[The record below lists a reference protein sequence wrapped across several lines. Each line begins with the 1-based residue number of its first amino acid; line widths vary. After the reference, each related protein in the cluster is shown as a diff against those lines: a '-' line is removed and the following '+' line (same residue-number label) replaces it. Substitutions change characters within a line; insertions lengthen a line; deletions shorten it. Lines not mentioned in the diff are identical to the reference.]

1 MSNLLP
7 TPNSRS
13 NSWKTQSYIIG
24 AAAGM
29 LFGLVSAYMYT
40 RAAFDN
46 GQPND
51 GQNRVQ
57 TGDVLGLGL
66 AALAMVRQIA
76 EMGKGPE
83 PKRGRRK

>member
-7 TPNSRS
+7 DPTSRGDA
-13 NSWKTQSYIIG
+13 WKSQAYIIG
-24 AAAGM
+24 AAAGL

-40 RAAFDN
+40 RAAYDN
-46 GQPND
+46 GQPTD
-51 GQNRVQ
+51 GANRVQ

-66 AALAMVRQIA
+66 AALAMIRQIA

>member
-7 TPNSRS
+7 NPTPRS
-13 NSWKTQSYIIG
+13 DAWKTQSYIIG
-24 AAAGM
+24 AAAGL

-46 GQPND
+46 GQPRD
-51 GQNRVQ
+51 GSNRVQ
-57 TGDVLGLGL
+57 TGDVIGLGL

-83 PKRGRRK
+83 PKRGKRK